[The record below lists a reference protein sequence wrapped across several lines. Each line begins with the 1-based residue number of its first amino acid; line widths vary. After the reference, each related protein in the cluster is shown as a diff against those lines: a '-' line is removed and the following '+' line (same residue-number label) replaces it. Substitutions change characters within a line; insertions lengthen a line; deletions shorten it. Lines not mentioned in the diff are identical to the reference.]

1 MVVHSNPWRLCVGLG
16 VLLLA
21 SSAWAQP
28 KQGSEEGLGLAN
40 AEEGEEMHLSPR
52 QMASR
57 AEAYLE
63 EMRKMLKD
71 VLEILEDARSEKD
84 VVKLNCTNEKLTQVK
99 GLLRVSEQ
107 ASISLQEAVAKDQ
120 VDDARHEYR
129 KISIA
134 REKVQQLRAEAEEC
148 IGQLAF
154 YIDEDMTVN
163 VEVPED
169 LPDDEPRLDPIPP
182 ILVRPAPASPTG

>member
-1 MVVHSNPWRLCVGLG
+1 MSKTNLRAGI
-16 VLLLA
+16 LLLSVA
-21 SSAWAQP
+21 FFVSPLQAQVDP
-28 KQGSEEGLGLAN
+28 EEGLGLTST
-40 AEEGEEMHLSPR
+40 EEGEEMKLSGR
-52 QMASR
+52 QMVDR
-57 AEAYLE
+57 TE
-63 EMRKMLKD
+63 EHLDQMRQMLKD

-84 VVKLNCTNEKLTQVK
+84 VVKLNCTNEKLTQIK

-107 ASISLQEAVAKDQ
+107 ASIALQEWSAKDQ
-120 VDDARHEYR
+120 IEDARHEYR
-129 KISIA
+129 KVSIA

-169 LPDDEPRLDPIPP
+169 LPDDDPRIDPIPP
-182 ILVRPAPASPTG
+182 ILVRPSPVSPTG